1 MSFAG
6 YSFSLALEDAIKD
19 AHDAGVLVVASAGND
34 GIDCDQMPSYPAC
47 YDIPNVIAVAATDNQ
62 DQLADWGGGRSSNY
76 GASTIHIAAPGR
88 HTFTVEDGGGYAYFG
103 GTSAAAPI
111 VAGVAALVWSVY
123 PNWTVAQVRARLL
136 DSVRTENE
144 EGQLSLPVVTG
155 GVIDAGAAVQ

>member
-1 MSFAG
+1 MPEFLSWLPRATTG
-6 YSFSLALEDAIKD
+6 STAIRRR
-19 AHDAGVLVVASAGND
+19 AT
-34 GIDCDQMPSYPAC
+34 PPATTSRTSSRLRRPT
-47 YDIPNVIAVAATDNQ
+47 IETGLPIG
-62 DQLADWGGGRSSNY
+62 GGGRSSNY

-144 EGQLSLPVVTG
+144 EGQLNLPEVTG